1 MADAKKPRKKMTRRG
16 FIASGAT
23 AAGLVGVTVAANV
36 GTNMF
41 KSAIDHYIGGGETTI
56 TNAPGSEE
64 WDTAYYDRQYRGRG
78 RATEEAKNIVIEIEG
93 EGIVLLK
100 NDNNALPLASGES
113 VSLIGR
119 YAADAVYG
127 GAGSGT
133 VDPNDCVTL
142 YDGIVNAGLAVNDT
156 AYNWIAENYANYPKA
171 NITMDNPSTASYYI
185 GEIPWSAY
193 SDEAKNSIAGTTA
206 LLVTGRGGG
215 EGGDLSRDLL
225 ADVNSGVSENFTAN
239 DETANY
245 AEGQHELE
253 LSVEERDL
261 ITAAKESCD
270 KVIVLYNGS
279 TPMELGPLME
289 GDLAVDAILSIGSL
303 GASGAA
309 AVGQVLTG
317 AVNPSGRTTDIW
329 AADFTADP
337 TFGNFGGKQYTDV
350 SNYYPT
356 NYTGTVSNATAYF
369 VEYREGI
376 YYGYRFYETAA
387 AEAEAG
393 NYDFDYDS
401 ADVYPFGYGLSYTTF
416 EQTLD
421 SCAVNGD
428 NVEVSVTVTNTGS
441 VAGKGVVE
449 IY

>member
-206 LLVTGRGGG
+206 V
-215 EGGDLSRDLL
+215 
-225 ADVNSGVSENFTAN
+225 V
-239 DETANY
+239 
-245 AEGQHELE
+245 
-253 LSVEERDL
+253 
-261 ITAAKESCD
+261 
-270 KVIVLYNGS
+270 
-279 TPMELGPLME
+279 
-289 GDLAVDAILSIGSL
+289 
-303 GASGAA
+303 A
-309 AVGQVLTG
+309 AV
-317 AVNPSGRTTDIW
+317 R
-329 AADFTADP
+329 AATSPATFSP
-337 TFGNFGGKQYTDV
+337 T
-350 SNYYPT
+350 
-356 NYTGTVSNATAYF
+356 
-369 VEYREGI
+369 
-376 YYGYRFYETAA
+376 
-387 AEAEAG
+387 
-393 NYDFDYDS
+393 
-401 ADVYPFGYGLSYTTF
+401 
-416 EQTLD
+416 
-421 SCAVNGD
+421 
-428 NVEVSVTVTNTGS
+428 
-441 VAGKGVVE
+441 
-449 IY
+449 

>member
-56 TNAPGSEE
+56 TNAPGSED

-78 RATEEAKNIVIEIEG
+78 RATEEAKNIVIEIQG
-93 EGIVLLK
+93 AGIVIIK
-100 NDNNALPLASGES
+100 NDNNALPQASGES

-206 LLVTGRGGG
+206 VVVIGRGGG

-245 AEGQHELE
+245 VEGQHELE

-309 AVGQVLTG
+309 AVCQLLTG

-350 SNYYPT
+350 SNY
-356 NYTGTVSNATAYF
+356 S
-369 VEYREGI
+369 
-376 YYGYRFYETAA
+376 
-387 AEAEAG
+387 
-393 NYDFDYDS
+393 
-401 ADVYPFGYGLSYTTF
+401 
-416 EQTLD
+416 
-421 SCAVNGD
+421 
-428 NVEVSVTVTNTGS
+428 
-441 VAGKGVVE
+441 
-449 IY
+449 